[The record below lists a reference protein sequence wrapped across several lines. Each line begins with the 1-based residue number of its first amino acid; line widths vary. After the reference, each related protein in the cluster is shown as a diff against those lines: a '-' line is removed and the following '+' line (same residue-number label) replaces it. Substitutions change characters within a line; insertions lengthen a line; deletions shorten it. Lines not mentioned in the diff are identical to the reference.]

1 MIKSTPKAFP
11 IGAKVRIIPIEG
23 VVESVAFVRL
33 KRDMQSNGRYEYT
46 EAPVYTVLFAD
57 GTRRGCN
64 RFEIEEIEK

>member
-11 IGAKVRIIPIEG
+11 IGAKVRIVPTEG
-23 VVESVAFVRL
+23 TVESVAFVRL
-33 KRDMQSNGRYEYT
+33 KREMQPNGRYEYI
-46 EAPVYTVLFAD
+46 EVPVYTVRFAD